1 MTGNAVTPSVC
12 QPSAIVRHAMES
24 CRSIGG
30 YNLPV
35 DGVVLSV
42 HENESG
48 EMICRVRW
56 SDDDMPASILASNL
70 ELAPG
75 NAKFSETMRKHL
87 LHQFEEDRE

>member
-1 MTGNAVTPSVC
+1 MTGDTATPSVC
-12 QPSAIVRHAMES
+12 QPSAIVRHAMAF

-35 DGVVLSV
+35 DGIVLSV

-75 NAKFSETMRKHL
+75 YAKFSETMRKHL